1 MPKKYRYIGPAPTD
15 LACGKVV
22 APGTTITDVDPKDPY
37 DRDLIDR
44 GLLVEQ
50 PSKPKATSG
59 SSQTPNPEGD
69 Q

>member
-22 APGTTITDVDPKDPY
+22 SPGTDTTDVDLKDPH
-37 DRDLIDR
+37 DRGLIDR

-50 PSKPKATSG
+50 VPAKKAAAAAT
-59 SSQTPNPEGD
+59 TTEAD